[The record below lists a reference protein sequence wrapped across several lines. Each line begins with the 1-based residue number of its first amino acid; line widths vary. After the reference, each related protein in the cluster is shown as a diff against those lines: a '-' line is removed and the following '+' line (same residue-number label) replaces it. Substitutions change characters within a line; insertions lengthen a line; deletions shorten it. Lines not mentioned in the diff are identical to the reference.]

1 MSKGYTQLAGFSL
14 VPPADTLQKAPT
26 YIIINNSGSYGFSY
40 PHRMNGQTTSSYIS
54 GSVIDQIATSDKHVN
69 IKLDIN
75 PVKWKRLDG
84 VSEKVGDVIF
94 VYRKIG

>member
-1 MSKGYTQLAGFSL
+1 MK
-14 VPPADTLQKAPT
+14 
-26 YIIINNSGSYGFSY
+26 
-40 PHRMNGQTTSSYIS
+40 
-54 GSVIDQIATSDKHVN
+54 N